1 MKTFEVVEIFALIF
15 WSFQLAPQS
24 VENWK
29 RQTTIGLSANM
40 MVLWTLGS
48 VCMGIYSIGGNLN
61 VLFIVQPN
69 LFMVFS
75 ILCYAQ
81 CFYYDVSKSKGVM
94 VGVLLTCAMVICEV
108 VGGYIL
114 KMRTNETSSF
124 DSATGHWEFV
134 LLGACSTLC
143 FGIGYVLQFWMIF
156 SVGFVEGIS
165 LPFLGIDMTGAAL
178 SIASLL
184 LQGKPFRPAS
194 ITCYVMVLICDLTI
208 IALSVHLKPAPPDQK
223 PDASTSDTHR
233 SLEECSKDIDM
244 TAREE
249 VV

>member
-1 MKTFEVVEIFALIF
+1 
-15 WSFQLAPQS
+15 
-24 VENWK
+24 
-29 RQTTIGLSANM
+29 
-40 MVLWTLGS
+40 
-48 VCMGIYSIGGNLN
+48 
-61 VLFIVQPN
+61 
-69 LFMVFS
+69 
-75 ILCYAQ
+75 
-81 CFYYDVSKSKGVM
+81 
-94 VGVLLTCAMVICEV
+94 
-108 VGGYIL
+108 
-114 KMRTNETSSF
+114 
-124 DSATGHWEFV
+124 
-134 LLGACSTLC
+134 
-143 FGIGYVLQFWMIF
+143 MIF